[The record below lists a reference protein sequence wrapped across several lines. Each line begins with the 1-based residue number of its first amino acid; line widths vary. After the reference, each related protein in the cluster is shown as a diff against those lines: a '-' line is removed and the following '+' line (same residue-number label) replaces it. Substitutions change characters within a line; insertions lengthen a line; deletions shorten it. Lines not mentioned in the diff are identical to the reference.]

1 MLRWLGMGFLKHQ
14 QYVTSSFREC
24 NKKDRGGFGIQGKSS
39 WLPKGSLKLKLIFSG
54 ESFHCW
60 NPQIILK
67 KPPFLGFMIHVS
79 FLGCIF
85 YSDAVFFFE
94 SAPFNQLRVLNE
106 TLQQKRE
113 TYLFGQ
119 QICWFDIRSLL
130 TSSPRHFWVQNST
143 YADAEDS
150 VGFSKVSK
158 VEVYVH
164 IPRLS
169 GFKPPT
175 SIPRWWQLVFF
186 VI

>member
-85 YSDAVFFFE
+85 YSDAVFFLNLRLSTSWEFWMK
-94 SAPFNQLRVLNE
+94 PFNKNGRLIYSANRFVGSTSGHCWHLHRDISGSKIPP
-106 TLQQKRE
+106 TLTLK
-113 TYLFGQ
+113 
-119 QICWFDIRSLL
+119 IRWVFPR
-130 TSSPRHFWVQNST
+130 SPRWK
-143 YADAEDS
+143 YMYIYLD
-150 VGFSKVSK
+150 
-158 VEVYVH
+158 
-164 IPRLS
+164 
-169 GFKPPT
+169 
-175 SIPRWWQLVFF
+175 
-186 VI
+186 